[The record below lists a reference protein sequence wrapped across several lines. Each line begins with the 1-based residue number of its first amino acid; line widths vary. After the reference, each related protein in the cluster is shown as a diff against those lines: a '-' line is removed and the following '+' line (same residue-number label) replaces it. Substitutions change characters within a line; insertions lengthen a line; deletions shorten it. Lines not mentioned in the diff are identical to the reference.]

1 MHNLFDNSGPIL
13 LQKCYSISDEEL
25 DLIMDIVSIIIDC
38 FLIDNF
44 LLEEHEDNAVLRVVI
59 ARKFNLNPILSNVKE
74 DLKYYHV
81 DLGDKEL
88 DFITMEEDTYIA
100 HLNVNQTL
108 PSLSEKLLARL
119 SAIISDSVGRDIYI
133 GQHNDG
139 GLVAIDLLYCN
150 TLNNN

>member
-59 ARKFNLNPILSNVKE
+59 ARKFNLITNFGKL
-74 DLKYYHV
+74 V
-81 DLGDKEL
+81 DPLADKL
-88 DFITMEEDTYIA
+88 TQISVLCTLLFKGIKFFIF
-100 HLNVNQTL
+100 
-108 PSLSEKLLARL
+108 LL
-119 SAIISDSVGRDIYI
+119 
-133 GQHNDG
+133 
-139 GLVAIDLLYCN
+139 
-150 TLNNN
+150 